1 MRLSYARQRPWIRSG
16 IYISAM
22 FFWHFTNKALLLSHH
37 RPQLAEIQDLE
48 ECAMLTKI
56 IVVVVIVVAVVAIA
70 VIVKKKKG

>member
-1 MRLSYARQRPWIRSG
+1 MRLSYVRQRPWIRSG

-48 ECAMLTKI
+48 ERAMLTKI
-56 IVVVVIVVAVVAIA
+56 IVVAVIVVAVVAIA
-70 VIVKKKKG
+70 VIVRKKKG